1 LSSMMRLFLFKK
13 KQMKNTISE
22 IKIKYNPVKLDNGN
36 VKITSSYDAFKV
48 VLKHWNPDIIELQEE
63 FKVLL
68 LNNSN
73 EVLGIYEMTRGGMTS
88 TLVDVKLLFA
98 VVLKAC
104 ATAIITVHNHPSG
117 KLSPSNSDKIIYKKI
132 SNAAKLLEIQYLDN
146 LIISKFGK
154 YSFIDEGY

>member
-1 LSSMMRLFLFKK
+1 
-13 KQMKNTISE
+13 MKNIISE

-36 VKITSSYDAFKV
+36 IKITNSDDAFKL

-73 EVLGIYEMTRGGMTS
+73 EVLGIYEMTKGGMTS
-88 TLVDVKLLFA
+88 TLVDIKLLFA
-98 VVLKAC
+98 VVLKSC

-117 KLSPSNSDKIIYKKI
+117 KLKPSNSDIDIYNKIK
-132 SNAAKLLEIQYLDN
+132 NAAKMFDINYLDN
-146 LIISKFGK
+146 LIISTTGKF
-154 YSFIDEGY
+154 SFSDENVE